1 MTSSDDELA
10 NLLETLRLR
19 FGVTEELI
27 KNYHAR
33 DNSHYVRLA
42 GDEKN
47 ATELTAEQLREKNRR
62 IVLKQMIYALAAV
75 RELLVGI
82 DPELRIK
89 TLDYLIDELWSVENG
104 YRNEILIKPK
114 GAGQGNRPSIPTSI
128 HRVSLAVAYQKLRNA
143 GVDKETAIEQVA
155 IQSQLDVSTTRETI
169 KDILEVRKDDETQKL
184 FKHLEKVDV
193 DADALI
199 ALYKSNSW
207 YKRG

>member
-10 NLLETLRLR
+10 NLLKTLRLR

-33 DNSHYVRLA
+33 DSSHYVRLA

-82 DPELRIK
+82 DPELKIK

-104 YRNEILIKPK
+104 YRNEVLIKPK
-114 GAGQGNRPSIPTSI
+114 GMGQGNRPSIPRSI
-128 HRVSLAVAYQKLRNA
+128 HRVSLAVAHQKLRNA
-143 GVDKETAIEQVA
+143 GVDKETAMEQIA
-155 IQSQLDVSTTRETI
+155 IQSQLEVSKTRETI
-169 KDILEVRKDDETQKL
+169 KDILEARKDDETHKL
-184 FKHLEKVDV
+184 FKHLEKVDA

>member
-1 MTSSDDELA
+1 MTSSNDELA

-33 DNSHYVRLA
+33 DDGHYVRLA

-47 ATELTAEQLREKNRR
+47 ATELTAEQWREKNRR
-62 IVLKQMIYALAAV
+62 VVLKQLIYAFAAV

-89 TLDYLIDELWSVENG
+89 TFDYLIDELWSVENG
-104 YRNEILIKPK
+104 YKNEVLIKPK
-114 GAGQGNRPSIPTSI
+114 GEGRGKRSSIPTSV

-143 GVDKETAIEQVA
+143 GVDKETAIEQIA
-155 IQSQLDVSTTRETI
+155 IQSQLEVSTTRETI
-169 KDILEVRKDDETQKL
+169 KDILEARKDDETHKL
-184 FKHLEKVDV
+184 FKHLEKVDA

>member
-27 KNYHAR
+27 KSYHKR

-75 RELLVGI
+75 RKLLVGI

-89 TLDYLIDELWSVENG
+89 TFDYMIDELWSVENG
-104 YRNEILIKPK
+104 YKNEILIKPK
-114 GAGQGNRPSIPTSI
+114 GAGRGNRPSIPTSI

-155 IQSQLDVSTTRETI
+155 IQSQLEVSTTRETI

>member
-27 KNYHAR
+27 KSYHKR

-89 TLDYLIDELWSVENG
+89 TFDYMIDELWSVESG
-104 YRNEILIKPK
+104 YRNEVLIKPK
-114 GAGQGNRPSIPTSI
+114 GMGQGNRPSIPTSI

-143 GVDKETAIEQVA
+143 GVDKETAIEQIA
-155 IQSQLDVSTTRETI
+155 IKSQLEISTTRETI
-169 KDILEVRKDDETQKL
+169 KDILEAGKDDETNKL
-184 FKHLEKVDV
+184 FKRLEKVD
-193 DADALI
+193 AEAETLI
-199 ALYKSNSW
+199 ALYNLNRC
-207 YKRG
+207 YKMG

>member
-1 MTSSDDELA
+1 MKSSEDELA
-10 NLLETLRLR
+10 NLLDTLRLR

-27 KNYHAR
+27 KNFKDR
-33 DNSHYVRLA
+33 DDGHYTRLA

-47 ATELTAEQLREKNRR
+47 ATELTAEQWREKNRR
-62 IVLKQMIYALAAV
+62 VVLKQLIYAFAAV

-82 DPELRIK
+82 DPELRIR
-89 TLDYLIDELWSVENG
+89 TFDYLIDELWSVENG
-104 YRNEILIKPK
+104 YKNEVLIKPK
-114 GAGQGNRPSIPTSI
+114 GEGRGKRPSIPTSI

-155 IQSQLDVSTTRETI
+155 IQSQLEVSTTRETI

-184 FKHLEKVDV
+184 FKHLEKVDA

>member
-1 MTSSDDELA
+1 MTSSDDELT

-33 DNSHYVRLA
+33 DDGHYVRLA

-47 ATELTAEQLREKNRR
+47 ATELTAEQWREKNRR
-62 IVLKQMIYALAAV
+62 IVLKQLIYALAAV

-82 DPELRIK
+82 DPELRIR
-89 TLDYLIDELWSVENG
+89 TFDYLIDELWSVENG
-104 YRNEILIKPK
+104 YKNEVLIKPK
-114 GAGQGNRPSIPTSI
+114 GEGRGKRPSIPTSI

-143 GVDKETAIEQVA
+143 GVDKETAIEQIA
-155 IQSQLDVSTTRETI
+155 IQSQLEVSKTRETI
-169 KDILEVRKDDETQKL
+169 KDILEVRKDDETHKL
-184 FKHLEKVDV
+184 FKHLEKVDA